1 MDMGYPISAII
12 RNRDEHSWMLRSEF
26 QAEEMLEIL
35 FEGDVAVLRDPDG
48 NALARGL
55 LTADIPV
62 LLESPEGTLRL
73 DRIEIDGQLCLYI
86 PSLAMVP
93 GQSYTEAS
101 QLSTGGRAATPEEIS
116 NLPCLAGGTLIA
128 TDEGPQPIDW
138 LRPGDRVLTRD
149 NGYQPLLWLGHHTM
163 PRRAPI
169 ATRLMSVSADLLG
182 PNLPERELI
191 ITPRTG
197 VLLAGPELELWFA
210 ETEMLAQADHLATQ
224 TPRLEGRRMVY
235 SLLFTAPE
243 LVLAE
248 GLWVATVQADSA
260 YMSLMPPRVRT
271 SLAPQ
276 IGEYHDL
283 SARVWLADWEA
294 DMFCKDRRRR
304 QDRIAA

>member
-12 RNRDEHSWMLRSEF
+12 RDRDEQVWTLRSDF
-26 QAEEMLEIL
+26 QPENMLEIL
-35 FEGDVAVLRDPDG
+35 FEGEIAVLRDPDG
-48 NALARGL
+48 QALARGY

-62 LLESPEGTLRL
+62 LLESTSGTLRL

-86 PSLAMVP
+86 PSDVMTP
-93 GQSYTEAS
+93 GIPYREAS
-101 QLSTGGRAATPEEIS
+101 QSSSGARAASPEEIS
-116 NLPCLAGGTLIA
+116 NMPCLAGGTLIA

-163 PRRAPI
+163 PRRAPL
-169 ATRLMSVSADLLG
+169 ATQLMSVSAELLG
-182 PNLPERELI
+182 PNLPERELVMS
-191 ITPRTG
+191 PRTG

-210 ETEMLAQADHLATQ
+210 EAEMLAQADHLAPHS
-224 TPRLEGRRMVY
+224 PRLEGRRMVY

-248 GLWVATVQADSA
+248 GMWVATVQADSP

-276 IGEYHDL
+276 LAQYHDL

-294 DMFCKDRRRR
+294 EMFCKDRRAR